1 LPTLREVDCI
11 GCGHFTPFQFMKI
24 QIDIKSALVGLVF
37 CVVAALCIAAAS
49 PTPRSFEYTVV
60 SQHGIFDGAKM
71 LNEYGR
77 SGWQVVSFN
86 ERESGTPNQHYTV
99 ILMREK

>member
-1 LPTLREVDCI
+1 MKKLMAGSAGVLWALLLC
-11 GCGHFTPFQFMKI
+11 GCHTTQR
-24 QIDIKSALVGLVF
+24 
-37 CVVAALCIAAAS
+37 
-49 PTPRSFEYTVV
+49 PRSFEYTVV

-77 SGWQVVSFN
+77 GGWQVVSFN